1 MGKIKLV
8 RIYDSEQPAGFRI
21 LVDRLWPRGMSK
33 ERAKLDLWAKELGP
47 SNDLRKWF
55 GHEDAK
61 YPEFKRKYFAELDQ
75 NPAVADF
82 RDLLKGQLKQGD
94 VLFLFA
100 AKNLDHNQA
109 VALKEYL
116 EAENGRQKS

>member
-1 MGKIKLV
+1 MGEIKLV

-21 LVDRLWPRGMSK
+21 LDDRLWPRGMSK

-82 RDLLKGQLKQGD
+82 RDLLKEQLKQGD

>member
-1 MGKIKLV
+1 MGEIKLV
-8 RIYDSEQPAGFRI
+8 RIYDPEQPAGFRI

-75 NPAVADF
+75 NPAVAGF

>member
-1 MGKIKLV
+1 MGEIKLV
-8 RIYDSEQPAGFRI
+8 RIYDSEQPVGFRI

-75 NPAVADF
+75 NPAVAGF

>member
-1 MGKIKLV
+1 MGEIKLV

>member
-1 MGKIKLV
+1 MGEIKLV

-75 NPAVADF
+75 NPAVAGF

>member
-1 MGKIKLV
+1 MGEIKLV
-8 RIYDSEQPAGFRI
+8 RIYDPEQPAGFRI
-21 LVDRLWPRGMSK
+21 LVDLLWPRGMSK

>member
-1 MGKIKLV
+1 MGEIKLV
-8 RIYDSEQPAGFRI
+8 RIYDPEQPAGFRI

>member
-75 NPAVADF
+75 NPAMADF
-82 RDLLKGQLKQGD
+82 RDLLKGQLEQGD